1 MSWMNDKIRKIGE
14 FAAQGEQTANKGS
27 FYLFLAPKQST
38 DDSMVIVKAKV
49 AENEDI
55 ADVPL
60 IIGAWNPIVLSKV
73 NLSSDNI
80 SKFRIF
86 WGAE

>member
-14 FAAQGEQTANKGS
+14 FTAQGEQTANKGS
-27 FYLFLAPKQST
+27 FYLFLAPKSGTT
-38 DDSMVIVKAKV
+38 DTLVMINAKV
-49 AENEDI
+49 AENEDMKEI
-55 ADVPL
+55 PL
-60 IIGAWNPIVLSKV
+60 VVGTWNPIVLSKA